1 MLFSLKGCGSVD
13 SLFRKKY
20 LILLSLSKFLTGSR
34 SSCDVLLGI
43 KFSPSERTS
52 SWGVFRI
59 LEERLV
65 MYFLRLVCL
74 WVSFWICLRVVFL
87 EFLLA
92 YILGYFR
99 GHEFI
104 LRILLLEIFIDKFD
118 VEYTEVG
125 VV

>member
-1 MLFSLKGCGSVD
+1 MWFCGFFVSEEILDSAVPFKVFDRFS
-13 SLFRKKY
+13 
-20 LILLSLSKFLTGSR
+20 
-34 SSCDVLLGI
+34 DVLLGI

-118 VEYTEVG
+118 VEDTEVG

>member
-65 MYFLRLVCL
+65 TYFLRLVCL

-87 EFLLA
+87 DFLLA
-92 YILGYFR
+92 YILGYFQMQQSKPICWTNIKTPENETK
-99 GHEFI
+99 GTQSI
-104 LRILLLEIFIDKFD
+104 
-118 VEYTEVG
+118 
-125 VV
+125 